1 MWSPNSTLEK
11 DYDGCCLLSPECH
24 NQIEDIPHVLQFC
37 VGLSNTRKSLMTFT
51 HNYLSDLPDLLRDL
65 IFNLCIPESPTFCQ
79 FLLNCSSIPSVI
91 SASQLLGE
99 IFVHE
104 HLFYISRIWVYAI
117 HRERLKQLGTW
128 KQYTLWQTSEE
139 EDDRRFY
146 FYRPSA

>member
-1 MWSPNSTLEK
+1 
-11 DYDGCCLLSPECH
+11 
-24 NQIEDIPHVLQFC
+24 
-37 VGLSNTRKSLMTFT
+37 MTFT

-79 FLLNCSSIPSVI
+79 FLLDCSSIPSVI

-128 KQYTLWQTSEE
+128 KQYTL
-139 EDDRRFY
+139 
-146 FYRPSA
+146 